1 MGGIGSDQVSLRV
14 VSGVVRF
21 ADLIVVLACALISSW
36 LYLANMEDVASRYTL
51 VIIAGILLQAQF
63 SHSAGLYRLEKLDQ
77 LDYQLIRLA
86 AAWAL
91 TFFGLVTA
99 AFLTKVSADY
109 SRGWAL
115 IWFTSVLFALASL
128 RVGMYYRIRKWISAG
143 RLRNN
148 IAIVGAGEHGR
159 RLVQYM
165 NGMRGQNF
173 SIIGIFDDRADRVP
187 EVIEGIPRAGGIN
200 DLLRLARSE
209 RIDQVLVALPWSAEE
224 RHLEILSKLKTLPVD
239 VRLSPD
245 LIGFRLPHPSFG
257 RIGTIPTVEVS
268 QKPLSDWKLVS
279 KEIEDRVL
287 GALILLFVTPLM
299 MLIALAI
306 KLDSPG
312 PVLFRQNRYGFN
324 NQVIEVFKFRTMR
337 EDACQSATVPQATH
351 NDPRVTSVGRFLRR
365 SSLDELPQILNV
377 LRGEMSLVGPRPHA
391 VQHNEYYGGIVDEYA
406 SRHRVKPGITGWAQ
420 INGWRGETDT
430 LEKMQKRVEH
440 DIFYIDNWSIGLDL
454 RILLMTAIVV
464 LRGNNAY

>member
-1 MGGIGSDQVSLRV
+1 MGGLGGDQVSLRV
-14 VSGVVRF
+14 VSGVLRI
-21 ADLIVVLACALISSW
+21 ADSIVVLACALVANWI
-36 LYLANMEDVASRYTL
+36 YLQDTGDMAARYVL
-51 VIIAGILLQAQF
+51 VTIAGILLQAQF
-63 SHSAGLYRLEKLDQ
+63 SQSAGLYRPEKLGQ
-77 LDYQLIRLA
+77 LDYQIIRLSI
-86 AAWAL
+86 AWSL
-91 TFFGLVTA
+91 TLFGLVTA

-115 IWFTSVLFALASL
+115 IWFASVILLHAGL
-128 RVGMYYRIRKWISAG
+128 RVGLYYRIRRWIAAG
-143 RLRNN
+143 RLRKN
-148 IAIVGAGEHGR
+148 IAVIGAGEHGR
-159 RLVQYM
+159 RLIQYL
-165 NGMRGQNF
+165 NGMRGENF
-173 SIIGIFDDRADRVP
+173 SIIGVFDDRTDRVP
-187 EVIEGIPRAGGIN
+187 EVIEGTPRTGTVD

-224 RHLEILSKLKTLPVD
+224 RHMEILSKLKTLPVD

-245 LIGFRLPHPSFG
+245 LIGFRLLHSSFG

-268 QKPLSDWKLVS
+268 QKPLSDWKLVG

-287 GALILLFVTPLM
+287 GALILLFITPLM
-299 MLIALAI
+299 LLIALAI

-337 EDACQSATVPQATH
+337 VEACHSATVPQATH
-351 NDPRVTSVGRFLRR
+351 NDPRITSVGRFLRR

-391 VQHNEYYGGIVDEYA
+391 VQHNEYYGGIVVQYA

-420 INGWRGETDT
+420 VNGWRGETDT

-440 DIFYIDNWSIGLDL
+440 DIFYIDNWSIGFDL
-454 RILLMTAIVV
+454 QILLMTSFVV

>member
-14 VSGVVRF
+14 VGGIVRVADSVVILVC
-21 ADLIVVLACALISSW
+21 AVVSSW
-36 LYLANMEDVASRYTL
+36 LYLADIEDVASRYTL

-63 SHSAGLYRLEKLDQ
+63 SQSAGLYKLEKLDR
-77 LDYQLIRLA
+77 LDYQLVRLA
-86 AAWAL
+86 VSWML

-115 IWFTSVLFALASL
+115 IWFASVLLLLAGL
-128 RVGMYYRIRKWISAG
+128 RIGLHYRIRRWIANG

-159 RLVQYM
+159 RLVQYL
-165 NGMRGQNF
+165 NSFRSPSF
-173 SIIGIFDDRADRVP
+173 SIIGIFDDRVGRVP
-187 EVIEGIPRAGGIN
+187 EVIEGIPRAGNVN
-200 DLLRLARSE
+200 DLLQLARNE
-209 RIDQVLVALPWSAEE
+209 RIDQVLVALPWSADE
-224 RHLEILSKLKTLPVD
+224 RHLAILKKLKTLPVD

-245 LIGFRLPHPSFG
+245 LIGYRLLHSSFG
-257 RIGTIPTVEVS
+257 RIGGIPTVEVS
-268 QKPLSDWKLVS
+268 QKPLSDWNLVS

-287 GALILLFVTPLM
+287 AALILLFITPLM
-299 MLIALAI
+299 LLIALAV
-306 KLDSPG
+306 KFDSPG

-337 EDACQSATVPQATH
+337 AEACQSATVPQATH

-391 VQHNEYYGGIVDEYA
+391 VQHNEYYAGIVDEYA

-420 INGWRGETDT
+420 VNGWRGETDT
-430 LEKMQKRVEH
+430 LEKMKKRVEH
-440 DIFYIDNWSIGLDL
+440 DIFYIDNWSIGFDL
-454 RILLMTAIVV
+454 QILLMTVFVV